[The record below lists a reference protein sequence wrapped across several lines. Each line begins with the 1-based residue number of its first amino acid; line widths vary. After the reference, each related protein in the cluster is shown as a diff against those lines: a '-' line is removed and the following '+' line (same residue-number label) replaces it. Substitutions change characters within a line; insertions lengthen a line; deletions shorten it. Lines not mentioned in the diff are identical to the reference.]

1 MTAQRLDDIGA
12 CVFDAYGTL
21 FDVHSAVARCHD
33 RIGPRAA
40 ELSEI
45 WRRKQLEYTWLR
57 SLMGRYEDFWRVTGD
72 ALDYAMAAIG
82 QDDAA
87 LRSQLMQLYL
97 TLDAY
102 PDVAPALEQLKAAK
116 MKLAIL
122 SNGTMSMLV
131 SAAKSAGLSQML
143 DEILSVDAVSV
154 YKPHASVY
162 QLAVDK
168 LEVPAAR
175 ICFVSANGWDAAGG
189 ALFGLRAA
197 WINRAGA
204 PRDNLASAP
213 ACEIASIAE
222 LPALIAP

>member
-1 MTAQRLDDIGA
+1 MTTTRLDDVGA

-21 FDVHSAVARCHD
+21 FDVHSAVARCRD

-40 ELSEI
+40 ELSET
-45 WRRKQLEYTWLR
+45 WRRKQLEYTWVR
-57 SLMGRYEDFWRVTGD
+57 SLMGRYEDFWRVTGE

-82 QDDAA
+82 SDDAA

-102 PDVAPALEQLKAAK
+102 PDVAPALDRLKTAK

-131 SAAKSAGLSQML
+131 SAAKSAGLSPL
-143 DEILSVDAVSV
+143 FDEILSVDQVSV

-162 QLAVDK
+162 QLAVDR
-168 LEVPAAR
+168 LEMPAGR
-175 ICFVSANGWDAAGG
+175 ICFVSANGWDAAGA
-189 ALFGLRAA
+189 ALFGLRSA
-197 WINRAGA
+197 WVNRQGL

-213 ACEIASIAE
+213 ACELSSLGE
-222 LPALIAP
+222 LPALLGA

>member
-1 MTAQRLDDIGA
+1 MTATRLDDIGA

-21 FDVHSAVARCHD
+21 FDVHSAVARCND
-33 RIGPRAA
+33 KIGPRAA

-57 SLMGRYEDFWRVTGD
+57 SLMGRYEDFWRVTGE
-72 ALDYAMAAIG
+72 ALDYAMAAVG
-82 QDDAA
+82 SDDAA

-102 PDVAPALEQLKAAK
+102 PDVAPTLDRLKSGK

-122 SNGTMSMLV
+122 SNGTMSMLI
-131 SAAKSAGLSQML
+131 SAAKSAGLSRL
-143 DEILSVDAVSV
+143 FDEILSVDLVSV

-168 LEVPAAR
+168 LELPAGR
-175 ICFVSANGWDAAGG
+175 ICFVSANGWDAAGA

-197 WINRAGA
+197 WVNRHGL
-204 PRDNLASAP
+204 PRDDLASAP
-213 ACEIASIAE
+213 ACEIATMTE
-222 LPALIAP
+222 LPALLGA

>member
-1 MTAQRLDDIGA
+1 MTAHRLDDIGA

-21 FDVHSAVARCHD
+21 FDVHSAVARCND
-33 RIGPRAA
+33 KIGPRAA

-57 SLMGRYEDFWRVTGD
+57 SLMGRYEDFWRVTGE
-72 ALDYAMAAIG
+72 ALDYAMAAVG
-82 QDDAA
+82 NDDAG

-102 PDVAPALEQLKAAK
+102 PDAAETLERLKASK
-116 MKLAIL
+116 LKLAIL

-131 SAAKSAGLSQML
+131 SAAKSAGLSQL
-143 DEILSVDAVSV
+143 FDEILSVDLVSV

-162 QLAVDK
+162 QLATDRM
-168 LEVPAAR
+168 EMPATR

-197 WINRAGA
+197 WINRLGM

-213 ACEIASIAE
+213 ACEIASLAE
-222 LPALIAP
+222 LPALITA